1 MKFALDDAEMDAQLQ
16 RTATAA
22 HSASADLG
30 EALTT
35 ARRVSP
41 GDYDAWFAEWA
52 SLAERADSQA
62 RVSAGVK
69 KRFHRFTETEGA
81 GGHCCGLGATLWEQV
96 TFDWLDEVLVRGNTS
111 A

>member
-1 MKFALDDAEMDAQLQ
+1 MDAQLQ

-30 EALTT
+30 EALTM

-52 SLAERADSQA
+52 SLAERADNQA
-62 RVSAGVK
+62 RVSAGGK

-81 GGHCCGLGATLWEQV
+81 GGHC
-96 TFDWLDEVLVRGNTS
+96 
-111 A
+111 